1 MGELRTTYPFE
12 DLGLW
17 LEAGGNANGLTG
29 GASTKL
35 RGVFFLPNAD
45 AFNLAGGGSLPID
58 LSAQFVST
66 SLKVTGGAT
75 VNLVPNPEDSIPVTI
90 YTTLLVR

>member
-1 MGELRTTYPFE
+1 VLFRSFM
-12 DLGLW
+12 
-17 LEAGGNANGLTG
+17 
-29 GASTKL
+29 
-35 RGVFFLPNAD
+35 PNAD
-45 AFNLAGGGSLPID
+45 SFNLAGGGSLPVE

-75 VNLVPNPEDSIPVTI
+75 VNLVPNPTDSIPVSI

>member
-1 MGELRTTYPFE
+1 
-12 DLGLW
+12 
-17 LEAGGNANGLTG
+17 
-29 GASTKL
+29 
-35 RGVFFLPNAD
+35 
-45 AFNLAGGGSLPID
+45 LPID

-75 VNLVPNPEDSIPVTI
+75 VNLVPNPEDSVAATV